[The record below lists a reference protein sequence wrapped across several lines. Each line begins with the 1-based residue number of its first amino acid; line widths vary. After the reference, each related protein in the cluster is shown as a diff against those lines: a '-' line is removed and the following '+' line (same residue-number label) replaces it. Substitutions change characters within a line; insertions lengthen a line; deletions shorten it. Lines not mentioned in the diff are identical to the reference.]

1 MFEIGLGHFLV
12 LTSILFG
19 LGFITVITRK
29 NAIGVLLGI
38 ELILNAATINFIAF
52 SHYVE
57 GFVGGQIFAIFIITM
72 AAAEAAVSLAIVMGI
87 FNYYRTIEVDKVA
100 IMRD

>member
-1 MFEIGLGHFLV
+1 MFDIGLVHFLT
-12 LTSILFG
+12 LGAILFG
-19 LGFITVITRK
+19 LGFITVVSRR

-38 ELILNAATINFIAF
+38 ELMLNASTLNFVAF

-57 GFVGGQIFAIFIITM
+57 GFVGGQVFAIFIIAM

-87 FNYYRTIEVDKVA
+87 FNYYRTIEVDQVA
-100 IMRD
+100 TMRD